1 MRRVHFWL
9 AVAAVLL
16 IAGALRFHALGADP
30 SEAVGRV
37 FLSDEGWWAHNARN
51 HYLFGAWV
59 LDDWKP
65 GSFWPRCTRCCCAPA
80 SSGLASG

>member
-1 MRRVHFWL
+1 MKRDYFWVV
-9 AVAAVLL
+9 AVALLL
-16 IAGALRFHALGADP
+16 IAGVLRFHALEADP

-59 LDDWKP
+59 LDDWNQARL
-65 GSFWPRCTRCCCAPA
+65 WLRCTRC
-80 SSGLASG
+80 